1 MMRTNATDQKMTWR
15 KFQQDLQLESNRKN
29 KRSKSHKRVG
39 LFLFLIFVVLFGNI
53 LTPDLSSS
61 IPGAMDRLVQYPIE
75 IAHSVIQY
83 AETFFSHPSNDDA
96 APTSND
102 GESDEKTRSRV
113 HTVPSPLTIAHVKKI
128 VDAHSHALLNT
139 RSGQLTLE
147 DEKERLFFDTTLDM
161 NLQHFI
167 LSQIESVKQL
177 NRGRPEIIAMVV
189 MEPKTGKILA
199 MAGFDNQ
206 NQNTNPCTQGQYP
219 AASLF
224 KMVTA
229 SAAVETCGF
238 SPHTELYFNGGK
250 YTLYKRQLKESKNKY
265 SNKVTLANAFA
276 ESINPVFGKLGSF
289 KLGGDI
295 LEAYA
300 TSFGFNQPIDCDI
313 SFAPGKIVVTDS
325 SYQWA
330 EVASGFNKTTTIS
343 PLFGA
348 MLAATLLNDGKIPMP
363 SIVKSVTNEDGQI
376 LYKHHPQVMGTPIQ
390 PKTAKAVMA
399 MMNKTITKG
408 TAKKYFRG
416 LHKDETLSKLDI
428 GGKTGSLYNREHTVK
443 FDWFAGFC
451 KEPHGKEQ
459 IVVSVVV
466 GHGKY
471 IGTRA
476 SRFSRRIFTEYFNNF
491 FAANATGSNK
501 G

>member
-1 MMRTNATDQKMTWR
+1 MRTNSTNHKMTWR
-15 KFQQDLQLESNRKN
+15 KFQQDLQLESHRNEAH
-29 KRSKSHKRVG
+29 SKVKKRVISVICI
-39 LFLFLIFVVLFGNI
+39 LSLILLGRT
-53 LTPDLSSS
+53 LLPGLSSS
-61 IPGAMDRLVQYPIE
+61 IPTSVDTLTRYPIQVMQS
-75 IAHSVIQY
+75 AIQLINTLLPDTSKENKSASHQNANDDSPGY
-83 AETFFSHPSNDDA
+83 VEKKSLTTRQIRQIFNSHPQS
-96 APTSND
+96 
-102 GESDEKTRSRV
+102 
-113 HTVPSPLTIAHVKKI
+113 I
-128 VDAHSHALLNT
+128 LNT
-139 RSGQLTLE
+139 RSGQLTFTE
-147 DEKERLFFDTTLDM
+147 NGERLTIDTTLDM
-161 NLQHFI
+161 NLQHF
-167 LSQIESVKQL
+167 LLDQIEAVKKL
-177 NRGRPEIIAMVV
+177 NRGKPEIIAMVV
-189 MEPKTGKILA
+189 MEPQTGKILA
-199 MAGFDNQ
+199 MTGFDNQ
-206 NQNTNPCTQGQYP
+206 THCDNPCTQGQYP

-238 SPHTELYFNGGK
+238 SPRTELYFNGGK
-250 YTLYKRQLKESKNKY
+250 YTLYKRQLKANKDKY
-265 SNKVTLANAFA
+265 SNKVTFANAFA

-300 TSFGFNQPIDCDI
+300 TSFGFNQKIESDMPFI
-313 SFAPGKIVVTDS
+313 PGKIIVTDNN

-348 MLAATLLNDGKIPMP
+348 MLAATLLNEGRTPIP
-363 SIVKSVTNEDGQI
+363 SVVASVTNESGQSYYTHTTE
-376 LYKHHPQVMGTPIQ
+376 LMGTPIQ
-390 PKTAKAVMA
+390 PTTAKAIMA

-408 TAKKYFRG
+408 TARKSFKG
-416 LHKDETLSKLDI
+416 LRKDETLSKLNI

-476 SRFSRRIFTEYFNNF
+476 SRFGRRIFTEYFNNF
-491 FAANATGSNK
+491 YAANAVKSNN